1 MKCQHCGKKN
11 NSSNIFCSVCGEM
24 VSNNAINH
32 IHSHEPLPENINQDV
47 TVPLPRYNPSK
58 EKNPKKRI
66 YFIFLCSLWILLVI
80 SVILFLYFGFIYI
93 KKVYQSNIVNNT
105 QTNYRIVVT
114 KIDQNGHDA
123 HKFMING
130 VDGDI
135 VSIQGYKEEYVIKEG
150 TAQIIMDD
158 LVWVKQNN
166 NIEKNANSITIKK
179 VAKITRKSGSIV
191 MISIP
196 PFIIQIPIA
205 PFELLNPTTANID
218 TTEANYLF
226 KCKVELGS
234 KIFINGNNYSDIID
248 KNGII
253 QVNMI
258 ILPVGI
264 NKILVIVELNG
275 YQKMNTTVLINR
287 APMDIEISLDNLIP
301 SVINTSEF
309 PITGKTEPGA
319 SISVNLPVKES
330 LKINPA
336 TGSFKFSPK
345 FNGFGKQTIVI
356 TASKE
361 NKSDSILSIQTYYL
375 PSADEYTKSAYK
387 LNYSLLLKN
396 ANSYKNKV
404 FLCVGMISDIQQ
416 NNGVGKFM
424 FYVNEN
430 KQEIIHM
437 EYIGNMVLKE
447 NTNYRI
453 YGDVIGYDHQY
464 PFIIARYIYEKK

>member
-24 VSNNAINH
+24 VSNNVISH
-32 IHSHEPLPENINQDV
+32 MHSHEPLPENINKDV
-47 TVPLPRYNPSK
+47 TMPLCWYKPSK
-58 EKNPKKRI
+58 EKNHKKRI
-66 YFIFLCSLWILLVI
+66 HSIFVCSLWILLMI
-80 SVILFLYFGFIYI
+80 PVILFLYFGFIYI
-93 KKVYQSNIVNNT
+93 KKVYQSNFPDNT
-105 QTNYRIVVT
+105 QANYHIVVS

-123 HKFMING
+123 HKFTING

-158 LVWVKQNN
+158 LVWVKQNH
-166 NIEKNANSITIKK
+166 NIEKNTNSITIKK
-179 VAKITRKSGSIV
+179 VAKITKKSGSIV
-191 MISIP
+191 IISIP

-253 QVNMI
+253 QVNI
-258 ILPVGI
+258 PILPVGI
-264 NKILVIVELNG
+264 NKILVMVELNG
-275 YQKMNTTVLINR
+275 YQKMNTTVQINR

-309 PITGKTEPGA
+309 LITGKTEPGA
-319 SISVNLPVKES
+319 SISINLPVKES
-330 LKINPA
+330 LKINPT
-336 TGSFKFSPK
+336 TGSFKLSPK
-345 FNGFGKQTIVI
+345 FNGYGKQTIVI

-361 NKSDSILSIQTYYL
+361 NKSDSMLTIQTYYL
-375 PSADEYTKSAYK
+375 PSAEEYTKNAYK
-387 LNYSLLLKN
+387 LNYNLLLKN
-396 ANSYKNKV
+396 ANTYKNKI
-404 FLCVGMISDIQQ
+404 FLCIGMISDIQQ
-416 NNGVGKFM
+416 NNDESKFM

-453 YGDVIGYDHQY
+453 YGDVIGYDNQY
-464 PFIIARYIYEKK
+464 PFIVARYIYTKK